1 MAKKK
6 KVYATLPVYLEE
18 DIDLDDDTNKPPN
31 SNGGNDNNDPDNPYK
46 PPNGNGDDDNNG
58 GDGDDDNNGGNGG
71 GDGDD
76 PNKPPSGDDDPNKP
90 VNQPKDKTS
99 ILKSIKHM
107 LGLDEMFDCYDL
119 DIIIFINAALSTLEQ
134 IGVLKYPGF
143 HITGD
148 LETWGDAIREYVV
161 LDHVK
166 QYVYMKVRVAFD
178 PPSSSFV
185 LDALNKTI
193 EELEWRLNIRVDEWA
208 HTKVEVVKDEE

>member
-1 MAKKK
+1 MSKKK
-6 KVYATLPVYLEE
+6 KTFVTLPVFLEDE
-18 DIDLDDDTNKPPN
+18 IEIGDGCNCGT
-31 SNGGNDNNDPDNPYK
+31 GGDNNPDNPYK
-46 PPNGNGDDDNNG
+46 PPNGDNSGDNDPDNPGNNGDDK
-58 GDGDDDNNGGNGG
+58 
-71 GDGDD
+71 D
-76 PNKPPSGDDDPNKP
+76 PTKPDVPL
-90 VNQPKDKTS
+90 QPKDNTS
-99 ILKSIKHM
+99 ILKSVKHM

-134 IGVLKYPGF
+134 IGVLKYPGY

-161 LDHVK
+161 LDHAK
-166 QYVYMKVRVAFD
+166 QYVYMKVKAAFD

-208 HTKVEVVKDEE
+208 HTKEVAKDEE